1 MAAGSQ
7 VPGGAASNFDHWLR
21 RCEGFRVDSPQGRVG
36 VVEEVRYASRFDRP
50 DVIAVRAGR
59 LGRLLLI
66 VPVGEIAEILPNE
79 ERIVLRRSPRPTA
92 TERLQDVRG
101 RGRPGARREA
111 RTARARPR
119 NPKGGGG
126 GGQTTDTPNRS
137 EIWER
142 G

>member
-1 MAAGSQ
+1 MAAGPQRPS
-7 VPGGAASNFDHWLR
+7 GAAANRDYWLR

-36 VVEEVRYASRFDRP
+36 FVEEVRYASRFDRP
-50 DVIAVRAGR
+50 DVIAVRAGL
-59 LGRLLLI
+59 LGRHLLI
-66 VPVGEIAEILPNE
+66 VPVAEVAWILPGRE
-79 ERIVLRRSPRPTA
+79 QVVLHRSPRSTA

-101 RGRPGARREA
+101 RGRPGAGREA
-111 RTARARPR
+111 RTAGARPR